1 MLLDFL
7 GRCHG
12 PNTRA
17 AATIFSFLN
26 HRLAFGLMLL
36 LSFALLTATALS
48 AIGYWPWI
56 ELQVMM
62 GRQTVE
68 NAGMYA
74 QIGLTILAVL
84 LASFL
89 SSMRRVMALET
100 SHRDF
105 SIGIEDVARAY
116 HHAHAADRVGTFSL
130 SSEFET
136 MRERLTYLRAH
147 PDLEQMEPELL
158 ELAARMSYIS
168 RDLAETYSDENVV
181 RARDFLRQRQ
191 QEVERFN
198 KRLDEAKTIHNELK
212 HRLIQL
218 ELEES
223 VAAAQLERLRD
234 EFLVILPE
242 MGIET
247 IERKRKVIDLPRAA
261 E

>member
-1 MLLDFL
+1 
-7 GRCHG
+7 
-12 PNTRA
+12 
-17 AATIFSFLN
+17 
-26 HRLAFGLMLL
+26 
-36 LSFALLTATALS
+36 
-48 AIGYWPWI
+48 
-56 ELQVMM
+56 M